1 MIRYDSHVWRT
12 LFKIKGS
19 VFPQA
24 SLYAGL
30 VSIFSGL
37 LKYADVSGYIPVSS
51 MQAELNS
58 ALFSGFTFTLSFVLV
73 FRTNQCYN
81 RFWQCGSSVCTMRS
95 MIYEACSSLV
105 AFAHMSKHPVHEV
118 EALTQTLV
126 RLFSLLHACALSAV
140 SNATDNDF
148 PIIDLEAIPM
158 DVLQELKGFDGK
170 LRVDIVYQWI
180 QTLIVNSLSS
190 GLLNVPPPILS
201 RVFQEMEKSMVEFN
215 QILQVITIPFPFPYA
230 QSAALLLALYS
241 IFTPVVVVFWTE
253 RIYVAM
259 IFTFVCT
266 LGMFVIEL
274 IATEIENPFGEDIND
289 LPIPDFQTDM
299 NSSLLMLL
307 NPITKVD
314 IQLGPRAQTNY
325 LALSQAQAAGEF
337 SSLEAV
343 LNGSLPPKAEEAKQK
358 QREVDMTTSQ
368 SSGQSQLH
376 SLGAVA
382 VEVQGAPTASPQDK
396 AGSVSA
402 QPPARA
408 VSDVSWP
415 DRLLEQQSAM
425 HREFL
430 QALTELVHR
439 LSTSSKESAPLTAR
453 HDSHNHQVE
462 EPMRKAR
469 VPPPNHGSTDKVGCL
484 KCAFQKDKPEAII
497 VNPPAGS
504 SARPAHASRMYADY
518 T

>member
-325 LALSQAQAAGEF
+325 LALCKHKLQE
-337 SSLEAV
+337 SSHL
-343 LNGSLPPKAEEAKQK
+343 
-358 QREVDMTTSQ
+358 
-368 SSGQSQLH
+368 
-376 SLGAVA
+376 
-382 VEVQGAPTASPQDK
+382 
-396 AGSVSA
+396 
-402 QPPARA
+402 
-408 VSDVSWP
+408 
-415 DRLLEQQSAM
+415 
-425 HREFL
+425 
-430 QALTELVHR
+430 
-439 LSTSSKESAPLTAR
+439 
-453 HDSHNHQVE
+453 
-462 EPMRKAR
+462 
-469 VPPPNHGSTDKVGCL
+469 
-484 KCAFQKDKPEAII
+484 
-497 VNPPAGS
+497 
-504 SARPAHASRMYADY
+504 
-518 T
+518 